1 MKTRTSIVLVAAA
14 LLSGA
19 TLASATAMAQSNP
32 TGPQPVRDTLTL
44 TRAQQKTA
52 WNDLHGL
59 ATRQVAPSGFHA
71 KVGTA
76 VPGSVMIMAVSN
88 KATKAVP
95 ALKPYSFTVVNH
107 KLLIVNPNSRTIAE
121 IITS

>member
-1 MKTRTSIVLVAAA
+1 MKARTTIALVAAA

-19 TLASATAMAQSNP
+19 TVASAAGTAQSSP
-32 TGPQPVRDTLTL
+32 SGPQPVRDNLALT
-44 TRAQQKTA
+44 TAQQKTA
-52 WNDLHGL
+52 WKDLHVL
-59 ATRQVAPSGFHA
+59 ATRQVAPTRFTA
-71 KVGTA
+71 KVGA
-76 VPGSVMIMAVSN
+76 PVPGSIMIMAVSS
-88 KATKAVP
+88 KAAKAIP

>member
-1 MKTRTSIVLVAAA
+1 MKTRTFIVLVAAA

-19 TLASATAMAQSNP
+19 TVASAAGMAQSNP

-44 TRAQQKTA
+44 TSAQQKTA

-59 ATRQVAPSGFHA
+59 ATRQVAPAGFQA
-71 KVGTA
+71 KVGTP

-88 KATKAVP
+88 KAAKAVP

-121 IITS
+121 VITS